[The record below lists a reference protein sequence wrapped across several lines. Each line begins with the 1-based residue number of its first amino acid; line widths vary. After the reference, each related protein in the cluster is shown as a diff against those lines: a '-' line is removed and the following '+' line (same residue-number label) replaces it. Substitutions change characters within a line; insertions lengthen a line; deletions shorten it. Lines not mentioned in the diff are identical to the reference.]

1 MSHSFRFKKLQQ
13 KIIDTVEHVG
23 LDSLGTPLI
32 KRYPAIIP
40 AFVAGSFNLL
50 KQRQPEGEIIEELP
64 HAIHFRHGIS
74 EAPVYDMEFAFA
86 FNLDD
91 DGSSFE
97 VVLEALRYVV
107 EETEKEAKLFHPGNA
122 GKLGKY
128 IVIQ

>member
-1 MSHSFRFKKLQQ
+1 MLQQ
-13 KIIDTVEHVG
+13 KITDTVEHVA
-23 LDSLGTPLI
+23 LDTLVAPLI

-40 AFVAGSFNLL
+40 AFVAGSFNLF
-50 KQRQPEGEIIEELP
+50 KQREPEGEIKQELP
-64 HAIHFRHGIS
+64 HAIHFRYGIS

-86 FNLDD
+86 FNLED

-97 VVLEALRYVV
+97 VVLEAMRYVV